1 MSCLKS
7 SALIAVGA
15 TRDSTSAM
23 MWPSARLVPKL
34 ATRRVLCDETK
45 PCRVGAAG
53 AAARIALWID
63 RAAAAGAVPTDG
75 RGPGDKDSSLRELT
89 TVRRDL
95 TVEPAVGGDSIVQ
108 RNLAHSNRAHRLL
121 LQVQVEPI
129 AEESIDWRR
138 LQRLTR
144 PHIASTAERSRSI
157 RPSN

>member
-1 MSCLKS
+1 MAVDEACAEVGDTPR
-7 SALIAVGA
+7 AL
-15 TRDSTSAM
+15 
-23 MWPSARLVPKL
+23 
-34 ATRRVLCDETK
+34 RRDET
-45 PCRVGAAG
+45 RVGAAG

-63 RAAAAGAVPTDG
+63 GAAAAGAVPTDG
-75 RGPGDKDSSLRELT
+75 RGPGANGSSLRELT
-89 TVRRDL
+89 TVRRDYI
-95 TVEPAVGGDSIVQ
+95 VEPAVGGDSIVQ

-144 PHIASTAERSRSI
+144 PHIASTAEHSRSI